1 MRSFCFLVELSTVVP
16 VFSTPEYTRMKD
28 RRPTKGSVAI
38 LKARAEK
45 GALSSAGRSSSS
57 LGVGVHALDGGDVQG
72 EGIKSTMASSS
83 FCTPLLR

>member
-16 VFSTPEYTRMKD
+16 VFSTPEYTRNEGQTGP
-28 RRPTKGSVAI
+28 RRVGGR
-38 LKARAEK
+38 LEARAEK
-45 GALSSAGRSSSS
+45 GALSVSGTLVLL
-57 LGVGVHALDGGDVQG
+57 LGVGVHALDSGMSRG

>member
-16 VFSTPEYTRMKD
+16 VFSTPEYTRTKD

-45 GALSSAGRSSSS
+45 GALSSA
-57 LGVGVHALDGGDVQG
+57 
-72 EGIKSTMASSS
+72 
-83 FCTPLLR
+83 